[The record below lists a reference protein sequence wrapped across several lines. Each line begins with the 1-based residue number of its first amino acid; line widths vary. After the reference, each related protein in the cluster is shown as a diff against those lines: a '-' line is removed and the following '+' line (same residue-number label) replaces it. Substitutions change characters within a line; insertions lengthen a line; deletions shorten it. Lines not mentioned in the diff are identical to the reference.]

1 MAQEGWIQVRVRA
14 AAPLAEAVAELLVRL
29 SGRGVETA
37 ELDREQ
43 VEVKGYLRPG
53 PEEARVERA
62 LAELLRGGGAE
73 IEYSPLAEQ
82 DWSKNWKRHF
92 HPRQVL
98 PGLWVGPTWEPPRP
112 GPGEKMLLIDP
123 GQAFGTG
130 QHQST
135 SLCLAHI
142 RRRARSGGPLR
153 RVLDFGCGTGILAL
167 AALLYGARRVVAVDR
182 DPQALAATR
191 ANAEN
196 NRLLAGL
203 EIREQPP
210 QGPGDRFD
218 LVLANLTAGDLARL
232 APYLAGRLAPGGELV
247 LSGLLREQVEDMRA
261 TFAALGLQ
269 ERRREADGEWAAL
282 VLA

>member
-1 MAQEGWIQVRVRA
+1 MVEEGWIQVVVSA
-14 AAPLAEAVAELLVRL
+14 AAPLAEAAAELLVRL
-29 SGRGVETA
+29 SGRGVETDD
-37 ELDREQ
+37 LGPDR
-43 VEVKGYLRPG
+43 VRVKGYLRPG
-53 PEEARVERA
+53 REEARVGRA
-62 LAELLRGGGAE
+62 LEELLQGSGAE
-73 IEYSPLAEQ
+73 VEYRPLAEQ
-82 DWSKNWKRHF
+82 DWGRNWKRHF

-112 GPGEKMLLIDP
+112 GTGEKMLIIDP

-135 SLCLAHI
+135 ILCLAHI
-142 RRRARSGGPLR
+142 LRRAQGGGLPR

-203 EIREQPP
+203 EISDRAPR
-210 QGPGDRFD
+210 GPGERFG
-218 LVLANLTAGDLARL
+218 LVLANLTAGDLAEV
-232 APYLAGRLAPGGELV
+232 APYLAARPAPGGELV
-247 LSGLLREQVEDMRA
+247 VSGILREQVEGVLEM
-261 TFAALGLQ
+261 FHPLGLH
-269 ERRREADGEWAAL
+269 ERRREAAGEWAAL